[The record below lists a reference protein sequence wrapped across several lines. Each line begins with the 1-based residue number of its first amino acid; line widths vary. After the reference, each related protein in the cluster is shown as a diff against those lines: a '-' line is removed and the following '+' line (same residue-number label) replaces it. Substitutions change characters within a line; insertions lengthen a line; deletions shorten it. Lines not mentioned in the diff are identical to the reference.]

1 MEFRA
6 MNGLV
11 SKTAR
16 TDEFLRGLD
25 FLLQFVRCQIEV
37 WNIRACGALQEAG
50 QRLAQK
56 LSRLPAGD
64 APLPVKFQNNE
75 FARSRVGWRW
85 KKFCDSFGDLKS
97 HIVSNMLFYTAFAV
111 QRRQETI
118 KHLCRNHI
126 CRHVQTGHPP
136 FGGAT
141 SGPHWLRFDSQP
153 PA

>member
-11 SKTAR
+11 SETAR

-56 LSRLPAGD
+56 LSRLSAGD

-85 KKFCDSFGDLKS
+85 KKFCDGFGDLKS
-97 HIVSNMLFYTAFAV
+97 HISNSYFIPLSQFSEGRKRLNTCA
-111 QRRQETI
+111 ETI
-118 KHLCRNHI
+118 FADTSKPGI
-126 CRHVQTGHPP
+126 RHSAAPT
-136 FGGAT
+136 
-141 SGPHWLRFDSQP
+141 
-153 PA
+153 